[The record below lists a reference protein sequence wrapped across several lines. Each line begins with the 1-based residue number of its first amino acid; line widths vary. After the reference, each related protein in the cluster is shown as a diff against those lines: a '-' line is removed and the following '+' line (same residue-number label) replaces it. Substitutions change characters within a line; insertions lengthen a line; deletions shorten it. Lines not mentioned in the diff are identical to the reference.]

1 MPDSPWSNMVPIDA
15 FEAQLL
21 PTFRPLTNT
30 FSFCGNPQSNMS
42 SLKPYLIRAIY
53 DWILDNQ
60 FTPYLL
66 VNAEVEGT
74 VVPQA
79 FVQDGRIVLNLRPE
93 AVNGLSLGN
102 DAILFNARFGGKP
115 MKVDVPLRA
124 VLALYAQ
131 ENGRGMIFDEEEAGD
146 DTLPPPEPDT
156 PAPEPRKRPTLTVVK

>member
-1 MPDSPWSNMVPIDA
+1 
-15 FEAQLL
+15 
-21 PTFRPLTNT
+21 
-30 FSFCGNPQSNMS
+30 MS

-60 FTPYLL
+60 LTPYLL
-66 VNAEVEGT
+66 VNAEAEGA

-102 DAILFNARFGGKP
+102 EAILFNARFGGKP
-115 MKVDVPLRA
+115 MKVDVPLKA

-131 ENGRGMIFDEEEAGD
+131 ENGKGMVFDDEEAGD
-146 DTLPPPEPDT
+146 DATPPPEPET
-156 PAPEPRKRPTLTVVK
+156 PAPETRSRPKLTVVK

>member
-1 MPDSPWSNMVPIDA
+1 
-15 FEAQLL
+15 
-21 PTFRPLTNT
+21 
-30 FSFCGNPQSNMS
+30 MS

-60 FTPYLL
+60 FTPYML
-66 VNAEVEGT
+66 VNAEVEGA

-79 FVQDGRIVLNLRPE
+79 FVQDGQIVLNLRPE

-131 ENGRGMIFDEEEAGD
+131 ENGRGMIFDEDEVGD
-146 DTLPPPEPDT
+146 DASPPPEPES
-156 PAPEPRKRPTLTVVK
+156 PAPIPRKRPTLTVVK

>member
-1 MPDSPWSNMVPIDA
+1 MQTNGYATPALVSSHLNGSISHHS
-15 FEAQLL
+15 
-21 PTFRPLTNT
+21 FRGFLRST
-30 FSFCGNPQSNMS
+30 MS

-60 FTPYLL
+60 LTPYLL
-66 VNAEVEGT
+66 VNAEAEGA

-102 DAILFNARFGGKP
+102 EAILFNARFGGKP
-115 MKVDVPLRA
+115 MKVDVPLKA

-131 ENGRGMIFDEEEAGD
+131 ENGKGMVFDDEESGD
-146 DTLPPPEPDT
+146 DATPPPEPET
-156 PAPEPRKRPTLTVVK
+156 PAPETRSRPKLTVVK